1 MHGPITKIL
10 LLKPCTLH
18 LEPFLQSNCESGVIM
33 NDKHYRLG
41 CDIGGTF
48 TDFVLLNDQTGEL
61 TINKCLTTPK
71 DPSDAVEQGIR
82 ELEVKVPGFVEK
94 MDEVIHGTTLVI
106 NSIIERKGART
117 GLITTKGFRD
127 VLELGREIRY
137 APYDI
142 FSEYPKPLVP
152 RQFRLEVDERVRS
165 DGSILK
171 PLDPEEAKQVVRTLA
186 AMGVE
191 SIAVCLINSFEN
203 PAHELMIKEII
214 EKEAPH
220 ASVSVSYHVLPQ
232 IREYERTSTTVTN
245 AYVKPLTGS
254 YLARLSGRLESIGCK
269 GKLFIMLSSGG
280 ITSVDTAARFP
291 VRIIESGPTA
301 AVIAGQY
308 YGKMFDLPDM
318 FCFDMGGTT
327 AKSCLIQRGVAGV
340 VPTFEVGRVQRFM
353 KGSGLT
359 IQVPVVDL
367 MEIGAGGGSIAR
379 VSKLGTLQVGP
390 ESSAADPGPTCY
402 ARGGQDPCVTDAD
415 LLLGYLDENYFLGG
429 EMKLDKEAA
438 KRTVMEKISKP
449 LGVSFIQ
456 AIWGIHDLINETMAA
471 AAKTHIAEKG
481 GNPKIVTVAAFGG
494 AGPVHA
500 YGLAKKLGAPRLIV
514 PPNAGVGSALGFFT
528 APRAFDLVRSHKVS
542 LADANFAEIERLF
555 QELEAQGDKTLKKAG
570 KEEAVRFERSLDM
583 RFVGQGSETNV
594 PVAERDF
601 MRMKKEEIRKKFDLI
616 YEKLY
621 GRTYPD
627 SAVEFINFKVR
638 ASLPERFFKFTKLAR
653 KGQSLKAAIKGQ
665 RPAYSGFTK
674 DFIPYTV
681 YDRYKL
687 FPDAKFKG
695 PAIIEEKESTVIV
708 GEDATVSVDHYGFL
722 WVDLKAGERRKAK
735 GARDKMLGERTKL
748 KAMKPKAKVPK
759 PKVREPKLKAKVTKP
774 KLKVK
779 SSRLKAPSTKG
790 KAKRAIRKSK

>member
-1 MHGPITKIL
+1 MAEKY
-10 LLKPCTLH
+10 
-18 LEPFLQSNCESGVIM
+18 F
-33 NDKHYRLG
+33 RLG

-152 RQFRLEVDERVRS
+152 RQYRLEVDERIRS
-165 DGSILK
+165 DGTILK
-171 PLDPEEAKQVVRTLA
+171 PLDPEEAKQVVRSLVS
-186 AMGVE
+186 MGVE
-191 SIAVCLINSFEN
+191 SIAVCLLNSFEN

-220 ASVSVSYHVLPQ
+220 VSISISYHVLPQ

-254 YLARLSGRLESIGCK
+254 YLAKLSGRLESIGCK

-280 ITSVDTAARFP
+280 ITSVDTAAQYP

-308 YGKMFDLPDM
+308 YGKMFNLPDM

-367 MEIGAGGGSIAR
+367 MEIGAGGGSIAKA
-379 VSKLGTLQVGP
+379 SKLGTLQVGP
-390 ESSAADPGPTCY
+390 ESSSADPGPICY

-438 KRTVMEKISKP
+438 RRGVMEKIAKP
-449 LGVSFIQ
+449 LGVTFIQ

-542 LADANFAEIERLF
+542 LADANFIEIEKIF
-555 QELEAQGDKTLKKAG
+555 WELEADGEKTLKKAG
-570 KEEAVRFERSLDM
+570 KDEAVRFERSLDM

-594 PVAERDF
+594 PLPEKDFTRLKRDG
-601 MRMKKEEIRKKFDLI
+601 IRKRFDQI

-627 SAVEFINFKVR
+627 SVVEFINFKVR
-638 ASLPERFFKFTKLAR
+638 ASLPERLFKFSKLEK
-653 KGQSLKAAIKGQ
+653 KGQSLKAAVKGR
-665 RPAYSGFTK
+665 RPAYSGIAK
-674 DFIPYTV
+674 DFISYTV

-687 FPDAKFKG
+687 FPSAKFKG
-695 PAIIEEKESTVIV
+695 PAIIEEKESTLIV
-708 GEDATVSVDHYGFL
+708 GEDTTVAVDEYGFL
-722 WVDLKAGERRKAK
+722 WVDLRAVHGARKTVHGTRRRVQGEKTQTKAFNPKTIAAKPKLREIKRKAK
-735 GARDKMLGERTKL
+735 PAKTKGQAAKRKL
-748 KAMKPKAKVPK
+748 PAAKSKAKSAKPK
-759 PKVREPKLKAKVTKP
+759 PKVKISKRKAQSPKGKVKRATRKAK
-774 KLKVK
+774 
-779 SSRLKAPSTKG
+779 
-790 KAKRAIRKSK
+790 

>member
-1 MHGPITKIL
+1 MK
-10 LLKPCTLH
+10 
-18 LEPFLQSNCESGVIM
+18 
-33 NDKHYRLG
+33 DRYYRLG

-48 TDFVLLNDQTGEL
+48 TDFVLLNDKTGEL

-82 ELEVKVPGFVEK
+82 ELEVKIPGFVEK

-152 RQFRLEVDERVRS
+152 RQYRLEVDERVRS
-165 DGSILK
+165 DGTILK
-171 PLDPEEAKQVVRTLA
+171 PLAPEDARQVVRALVS
-186 AMGVE
+186 MGVE
-191 SIAVCLINSFEN
+191 SIAVCLLNSFEN
-203 PAHELMIKEII
+203 PTHELMIKEII
-214 EKEAPH
+214 EKEAPQ
-220 ASVSVSYHVLPQ
+220 VSISISYHVLPQ

-280 ITSVDTAARFP
+280 ITSVDTAAQFP

-308 YGKMFDLPDM
+308 YGKMFNLPDM

-367 MEIGAGGGSIAR
+367 MEIGAGGGSIAK

-390 ESSAADPGPTCY
+390 ESSSADPGPICY

-438 KRTVMEKISKP
+438 RKGVMEKIAKP
-449 LGVSFIQ
+449 LGVTFVQ

-481 GNPKIVTVAAFGG
+481 GNPKIVTVSAFGG

-542 LADANFAEIERLF
+542 LADADFAAIEKIFR
-555 QELEAQGDKTLKKAG
+555 ELEADGEKTLKKAG
-570 KEEAVRFERSLDM
+570 KDEAVRFERSLDM

-594 PVAERDF
+594 LLAEKDF
-601 MRMKKEEIRKKFDLI
+601 TRLKIEVVRKKFDQI

-638 ASLPERFFKFTKLAR
+638 ASLPERLFKFSKLDK
-653 KGQSLKAAIKGQ
+653 KGQSLKAAVKGQ
-665 RPAYSGFTK
+665 RPAYSGIAK

-681 YDRYKL
+681 YDRYRL
-687 FPDAKFKG
+687 FPNARFKG
-695 PAIIEEKESTVIV
+695 PAIIEEKESTLIV
-708 GEDATVSVDHYGFL
+708 GEDTTVSVDDYGFL
-722 WVDLKAGERRKAK
+722 WVEFASAYGAKAK
-735 GARDKMLGERTKL
+735 A
-748 KAMKPKAKVPK
+748 KASK
-759 PKVREPKLKAKVTKP
+759 PKVREVKRKAKPGKTKVQALAAKVKAAKPKAKSTKLKI
-774 KLKVK
+774 
-779 SSRLKAPSTKG
+779 
-790 KAKRAIRKSK
+790 KAKSAKAKARKSKAVKYKR